1 MGYMLCAL
9 FIIDLYADLP
19 CFIAD
24 HIGMTDYDSAVTDM
38 SANPLKYMVGAT
50 GFEPV
55 TVRLK
60 VECSTN

>member
-1 MGYMLCAL
+1 
-9 FIIDLYADLP
+9 
-19 CFIAD
+19 
-24 HIGMTDYDSAVTDM
+24 M

-60 VECSTN
+60 EDSFPFKINSRLSLLPVCTRYRKQWVSKKVTNNT

>member
-1 MGYMLCAL
+1 
-9 FIIDLYADLP
+9 
-19 CFIAD
+19 
-24 HIGMTDYDSAVTDM
+24 MTDYDSAVTDM